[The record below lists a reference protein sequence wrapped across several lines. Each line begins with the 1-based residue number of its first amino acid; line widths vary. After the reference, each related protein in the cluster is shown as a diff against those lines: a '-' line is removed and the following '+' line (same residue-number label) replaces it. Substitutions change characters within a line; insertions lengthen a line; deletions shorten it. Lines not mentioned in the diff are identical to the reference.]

1 MSNSSAKS
9 IKNFQQNIGL
19 LILRLSIGGLMLFHG
34 YHKLIHGVDGLVGMF
49 SSKGF
54 PGGIAYAVF
63 LGELLAPIL
72 IIVGYRTKLA
82 SLFVVATML
91 VAMFVVHADD
101 LLKIGDH
108 GEWGVELIGLYLF
121 GAMSIFFLGA
131 GKFAVSSSNRWD

>member
-1 MSNSSAKS
+1 MSKSSAKS

-34 YHKLIHGVDGLVGMF
+34 YHKLIHGIDGLVGMF